1 MSIFTK
7 RGDEGS
13 TDLIGKRVKKSDL
26 KIHIVGELD
35 ELSVRMADFL
45 VACKDETL
53 KEEVRII
60 DGVLYKI
67 AAIVTDVNKKFNL
80 EVSDEDILFLEERIN
95 EMEEKTPVLREF
107 ITYEGE
113 LSAIKAF
120 GLKTQTRALER
131 LLVEDK
137 LPEKVYKYINRLS
150 DYYFVLGRYINFKA
164 NFEERK
170 RKL

>member
-7 RGDEGS
+7 RGDQGL

-45 VACKDETL
+45 VACKSEKM
-53 KEEVRII
+53 KEEIRII

-67 AAIVTDVNKKFNL
+67 AAIVTDVNDKFNL
-80 EVSDEDILFLEERIN
+80 VVKEEDILFLEEKIN
-95 EMEEKTPVLREF
+95 QMEKETPVLKEF
-107 ITYEGE
+107 ITYEGDIT
-113 LSAIKAF
+113 AIKAF
-120 GLKTQTRALER
+120 SLKTQTRALER

-137 LPEKVYKYINRLS
+137 LPEEVYRYINRLS

-164 NFEERK
+164 NFKEIK
-170 RKL
+170 RNL

>member
-7 RGDEGS
+7 RGDQGS

-45 VACKDETL
+45 VACKNEEL
-53 KEEVRII
+53 KEEIRVI

-67 AAIVTDVNKKFNL
+67 AAIVTDVNNRFNL
-80 EVSDEDILFLEERIN
+80 VVSEEDILFLEKKIN
-95 EMEEKTPVLREF
+95 KMEIETPVLREF
-107 ITYEGE
+107 ITYEGNIT
-113 LSAIKAF
+113 AIKAF

-137 LPEKVYKYINRLS
+137 LPEEVYKYINRLS

-164 NFEERK
+164 NFKEIK
-170 RKL
+170 RNL

>member
-7 RGDEGS
+7 RGDQGS

-45 VACKDETL
+45 VVCKNEEL
-53 KEEVRII
+53 KEEIRVI

-67 AAIVTDVNKKFNL
+67 AAIVTDVNNRFNL
-80 EVSDEDILFLEERIN
+80 VVSEEDILFLEEKIN
-95 EMEEKTPVLREF
+95 KMEIETPVLREF
-107 ITYEGE
+107 ITYEGNIA
-113 LSAIKAF
+113 AIKAF

-137 LPEKVYKYINRLS
+137 LPEEVYKYINRLS

-164 NFEERK
+164 NFKEIK
-170 RKL
+170 RNL